1 MRTIITLG
9 IGFWMGRQLYINHDK
24 RVTSA
29 REAKLK
35 QRLVAFLKEK
45 DLKQNQ
51 IEKQAN
57 QLLGN

>member
-1 MRTIITLG
+1 
-9 IGFWMGRQLYINHDK
+9 MGRQLYINHDK
-24 RVTSA
+24 RVASA

>member
-24 RVTSA
+24 RVARA

-35 QRLVAFLKEK
+35 QRLMSLLKEK
-45 DLKQNQ
+45 DPKQTQ

-57 QLLGN
+57 KRLGN